1 MLVVTDRI
9 KVPLREL
16 KFTYSRSQG
25 PGGQNVNKV
34 NTKATLRWSV
44 KENDSLPEHV
54 RQRFLERYKR
64 RITLEGDLV
73 MTSQRFRDRGRNVA
87 DCLEKLRALI
97 AAVSTPPKKR
107 KPTKPTKGSKRRRRE
122 SKEANSQRKQRRKPP
137 GMDN

>member
-44 KENDSLPEHV
+44 TANTSLPEPV
-54 RQRFLERYKR
+54 RERFVKRYRR

-73 MTSQRFRDRGRNVA
+73 MSSQRFRDRGRNVA

-97 AAVSTPPKKR
+97 AEVSTPPRKR
-107 KPTKPTKGSKRRRRE
+107 KPTKPTKGSKRRRRQN
-122 SKEANSQRKQRRKPP
+122 KEAKSQKKQRRKPP
-137 GMDN
+137 DVDN